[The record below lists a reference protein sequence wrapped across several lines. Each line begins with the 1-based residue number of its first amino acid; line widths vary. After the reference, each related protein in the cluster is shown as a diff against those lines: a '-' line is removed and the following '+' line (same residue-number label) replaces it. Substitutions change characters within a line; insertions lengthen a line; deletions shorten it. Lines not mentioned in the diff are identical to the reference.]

1 MLEEIVRA
9 INLLETWKTED
20 DPILILRA
28 IDLLKK
34 VENDGYLKLKAE
46 ITNQV
51 KMLSDVDEKFSVI
64 AKENVNMIAKD
75 FGISERTVRNWNN
88 GIGKKWTAEEKFRI
102 IEKYG
107 K

>member
-9 INLLETWKTED
+9 INLLETWEVED
-20 DPILILRA
+20 DPILIVRA
-28 IDLLKK
+28 KGLLKK
-34 VENDGYLKLKAE
+34 VENEGYLKLKAE
-46 ITNQV
+46 ITNQI
-51 KMLSDVDEKFSVI
+51 KMLSDVDEKFNAI
-64 AKENVNMIAKD
+64 ARENVDMIAKD

-88 GIGKKWTAEEKFRI
+88 GIGKKWTTEEKFRI